1 MKEVTRFPDR
11 KMVKQLLSW
20 FRQHVIRAK
29 TRSRMTTATT
39 FSRQNDAASRASTT
53 WYWENL
59 VVVLVLVL
67 VLESK
72 GLYCRVM
79 RDDIK
84 HPVQIWYYGKAGPS
98 QTADNDYCTT
108 PKKRMTNWNTILF
121 LLSPSSLRMHFSLFH
136 TTLVNSGSWTTL
148 NGQSSVFSNRIKLSR
163 LLILLSRERI
173 SNVPPRGNG
182 TIGFLV
188 PILFGQI
195 STTCYFQSQKRGNF
209 EKKLLHA
216 V

>member
-29 TRSRMTTATT
+29 TSSRMTTATT

-59 VVVLVLVL
+59 VLVLVL

-84 HPVQIWYYGKAGPS
+84 HSVQIWYYDKAGPT

-108 PKKRMTNWNTILF
+108 PKKRMTNWNAILF
-121 LLSPSSLRMHFSLFH
+121 SPLAVFIAHALL
-136 TTLVNSGSWTTL
+136 LVSHYSGLLWFMNYSEW
-148 NGQSSVFSNRIKLSR
+148 SVQCF
-163 LLILLSRERI
+163 
-173 SNVPPRGNG
+173 
-182 TIGFLV
+182 
-188 PILFGQI
+188 
-195 STTCYFQSQKRGNF
+195 
-209 EKKLLHA
+209 
-216 V
+216 